1 MPLSLA
7 FSLRPKGPG
16 PPAIC
21 YSRARELAVQPGRLS
36 QNDTLSQDDTA
47 GQGCGEK
54 HHTPG
59 DCQV

>member
-7 FSLRPKGPG
+7 FSLRPKGLG
-16 PPAIC
+16 PLAIC
-21 YSRARELAVQPGRLS
+21 YSRARELAGELGRLS

-59 DCQV
+59 DWQV